1 MTLSDIKDLLAAGF
15 THDEIM
21 QLNNPQNP
29 QDFPQ
34 EQPEISPDPEE
45 KEPIPDPIPESYP
58 QDQPATAAPA
68 APAEDKL
75 NQLTGQIDQLIRT
88 IQASNLQ
95 NNFVDSA
102 RKADLNQQVD
112 DIMKSIIRPEKEGGI

>member
-29 QDFPQ
+29 QVFPQ
-34 EQPEISPDPEE
+34 EQPESSPEPEEQEPEQDNNPDPE
-45 KEPIPDPIPESYP
+45 P
-58 QDQPATAAPA
+58 AAP

-112 DIMKSIIRPEKEGGI
+112 DIMKSIIRPEKEESK

>member
-1 MTLSDIKDLLAAGF
+1 MTLTDIKDLLAAGF

-29 QDFPQ
+29 QVSPQ
-34 EQPEISPDPEE
+34 EQPDPSPDPEE
-45 KEPIPDPIPESYP
+45 KQPDPDDNPESNP
-58 QDQPATAAPA
+58 QEPAAPA
-68 APAEDKL
+68 SPAEDKL
-75 NQLTGQIDQLIRT
+75 NKLTGQIDQLIRT

-112 DIMKSIIRPEKEGGI
+112 DIMKSIIRPEKEDSK

>member
-29 QDFPQ
+29 QNPQDFPQ
-34 EQPEISPDPEE
+34 EQPESSPDPEE
-45 KEPIPDPIPESYP
+45 KQPDPDTNPESNP
-58 QDQPATAAPA
+58 QEPA

-112 DIMKSIIRPEKEGGI
+112 DIMKSIIRPEKEESK

>member
-29 QDFPQ
+29 QDYPQ
-34 EQPEISPDPEE
+34 EQPDPTPDPT
-45 KEPIPDPIPESYP
+45 PDPKEQEPE
-58 QDQPATAAPA
+58 QDNNPDPAPAA

-112 DIMKSIIRPEKEGGI
+112 DIMKSIIRPEKEESK

>member
-21 QLNNPQNP
+21 QLNNSQNP
-29 QDFPQ
+29 QVSPQ
-34 EQPEISPDPEE
+34 EQPDPSQDPEE
-45 KEPIPDPIPESYP
+45 KQPDPDDNPESNP
-58 QDQPATAAPA
+58 QEPAAPA

-112 DIMKSIIRPEKEGGI
+112 DIMKSIIRPEKEESK

>member
-29 QDFPQ
+29 QDYPQ
-34 EQPEISPDPEE
+34 KQPDPTPDPSPDPEGQ
-45 KEPIPDPIPESYP
+45 EPEQDNNPDP
-58 QDQPATAAPA
+58 APA

-112 DIMKSIIRPEKEGGI
+112 DIMKSIIRPEKEESK

>member
-29 QDFPQ
+29 QDYPQ
-34 EQPEISPDPEE
+34 EQPDPEE
-45 KEPIPDPIPESYP
+45 QEPEQDNNQDPA
-58 QDQPATAAPA
+58 PAPAAPA

-112 DIMKSIIRPEKEGGI
+112 DIMKSIIRPEKEESK

>member
-29 QDFPQ
+29 QDYPQ
-34 EQPEISPDPEE
+34 EQPDPSPDPEE
-45 KEPIPDPIPESYP
+45 QEPEQDNNQDPAP
-58 QDQPATAAPA
+58 AAPA
-68 APAEDKL
+68 APAPAEDKL

-112 DIMKSIIRPEKEGGI
+112 DIMKSIIRPEKEESK

>member
-34 EQPEISPDPEE
+34 EQPDPSPDPEE
-45 KEPIPDPIPESYP
+45 QEPEQDNNPDP
-58 QDQPATAAPA
+58 AP

-112 DIMKSIIRPEKEGGI
+112 DIMKSIIRPEKEESK

>member
-29 QDFPQ
+29 QDNPQ
-34 EQPEISPDPEE
+34 EQPDPTPESDPNPTPEEQEHNNNPDP
-45 KEPIPDPIPESYP
+45 
-58 QDQPATAAPA
+58 APS
-68 APAEDKL
+68 PAEDKL

-112 DIMKSIIRPEKEGGI
+112 EIMKSIIRPEKEESK

>member
-34 EQPEISPDPEE
+34 DQPDPS
-45 KEPIPDPIPESYP
+45 PDPIPEP
-58 QDQPATAAPA
+58 EEQEQDNNPEPAPA

-112 DIMKSIIRPEKEGGI
+112 DIMKSIIRPEKEESK

>member
-21 QLNNPQNP
+21 MLNNPQNP
-29 QDFPQ
+29 QDYSQ
-34 EQPEISPDPEE
+34 GQPEEESEPAEPAEPAEPEE
-45 KEPIPDPIPESYP
+45 PAEPAEPEK
-58 QDQPATAAPA
+58 
-68 APAEDKL
+68 PAEDKL

-112 DIMKSIIRPEKEGGI
+112 DIMKSIIRPEKGGI

>member
-29 QDFPQ
+29 QDYPQ
-34 EQPEISPDPEE
+34 EQQDPTPDPEE
-45 KEPIPDPIPESYP
+45 HEPEQDNNPDPT
-58 QDQPATAAPA
+58 PAA

-112 DIMKSIIRPEKEGGI
+112 DIMKSIIRPEKEESK

>member
-29 QDFPQ
+29 QDNPQ
-34 EQPEISPDPEE
+34 DQPDPSPDPTPDPSPDPEE
-45 KEPIPDPIPESYP
+45 QEHDNNPDP
-58 QDQPATAAPA
+58 

-112 DIMKSIIRPEKEGGI
+112 DIMKSIIRPEKEESK

>member
-29 QDFPQ
+29 QDYPQ
-34 EQPEISPDPEE
+34 EQPDPTPDPT
-45 KEPIPDPIPESYP
+45 PDPKEQEPE
-58 QDQPATAAPA
+58 QDNNPDPAPAPAA

-112 DIMKSIIRPEKEGGI
+112 DIMKSIIRPEKEESK

>member
-34 EQPEISPDPEE
+34 EQTDPSPDPEE
-45 KEPIPDPIPESYP
+45 QEPENDNNPDP
-58 QDQPATAAPA
+58 APA
-68 APAEDKL
+68 PAPAEDKL

-112 DIMKSIIRPEKEGGI
+112 EIMKSIIRPEKEESK

>member
-34 EQPEISPDPEE
+34 DIPDTSPDPSPDPEE
-45 KEPIPDPIPESYP
+45 KEPDNNPE
-58 QDQPATAAPA
+58 PAPEPA
-68 APAEDKL
+68 DDKL

-112 DIMKSIIRPEKEGGI
+112 EIMKSIIRPEKEESK

>member
-1 MTLSDIKDLLAAGF
+1 MTLLDIKDLLAAGF

-21 QLNNPQNP
+21 QLNNPQ
-29 QDFPQ
+29 
-34 EQPEISPDPEE
+34 EQPEPSPNPEE
-45 KEPIPDPIPESYP
+45 QEPEQVSN
-58 QDQPATAAPA
+58 QDQAPA
-68 APAEDKL
+68 PAPAPEPAEDKL

-112 DIMKSIIRPEKEGGI
+112 DIMKSIIRPEKEESK

>member
-15 THDEIM
+15 THDEII

-29 QDFPQ
+29 QVFPQ
-34 EQPEISPDPEE
+34 EQPDPSPDPEE
-45 KEPIPDPIPESYP
+45 KQPDPDINTESNP
-58 QDQPATAAPA
+58 QEPAAP

-112 DIMKSIIRPEKEGGI
+112 DIMKSIIRPEKEESK

>member
-1 MTLSDIKDLLAAGF
+1 MNYSEVKELLQAGF
-15 THDEIM
+15 TVEEIRAM
-21 QLNNPQNP
+21 MNNPQNP
-29 QDFPQ
+29 QDNPQ
-34 EQPEISPDPEE
+34 EQPDPTPDPEE
-45 KEPIPDPIPESYP
+45 QEPEQDNNPDPA
-58 QDQPATAAPA
+58 PAA

-112 DIMKSIIRPEKEGGI
+112 DIMKSIIRPEKEESK

>member
-21 QLNNPQNP
+21 QLNNPQNSQDNP
-29 QDFPQ
+29 QNSQDNPQ
-34 EQPEISPDPEE
+34 EQPDPSPDPTPEPEE
-45 KEPIPDPIPESYP
+45 QEPDNNSDP
-58 QDQPATAAPA
+58 AP

-112 DIMKSIIRPEKEGGI
+112 DIMKSIIRPEKEESK